1 MNCRSLHLS
10 RGWLYDARAVPNVLF
25 FRGVMA
31 EAGTAVTSLLGEAL
45 VRDRVITE
53 DQLRRAIRIQKYL
66 EQPKQ
71 LGAVLIEL
79 GYATKQN
86 IADALSKHGH
96 GLRLGDILLEQDLVT
111 PENIQ
116 QAVALQQSRKIRIG
130 EALVELGALTQRA
143 QLQNLAH
150 QAGAPYIEP
159 AFNMVD
165 PTVILGVS
173 PDYLARQ
180 SFIPFSLSDNGIV
193 TVVVTDLKNEQTI
206 EAVAELFK
214 DGFKL
219 ALGPEDAVMQ
229 TIEDYRHWR
238 YETRGRDVRV
248 ETGGDAIVQL
258 IDHTIATAIQE
269 RASDI
274 HIEPMSDIIR
284 VRFRIDGVLVYKT
297 DLPKDM
303 LPRIVSRIKILAE
316 CNTTEHQ
323 RHQGGRIIYTL
334 NNRDY
339 DLRLSSYVTVHG
351 ECIVLRILNRQTGLM
366 HIDELGMNPSMQER
380 YRNEVLDVPTG
391 VVLITGPTGSGK
403 TTTLYSS
410 LNYCNSVDIKILTAE
425 DPVEF
430 TIDGLIQCSIYEKVG
445 RTFEATLK
453 EMVRQDPDIIVLG
466 EIRDKTTAETA
477 IQAALTGHKVYS
489 TFHTEDTIGALL
501 RLMDMDI
508 ETFLIAST
516 VISVVA
522 QRLLRRICDNC
533 KMAYIPTQHELDALG
548 LTMQQVRDFDLKK
561 GCGCKRCN
569 YTGYFGRVGAY
580 ELLILNEEVKEA
592 ILQKKTAHAIRQ
604 ICIESAGLLGMR
616 EDGISKVIRGLT
628 TFEEVLRYTP
638 RTFSMRPLPRIL
650 AMTQ

>member
-1 MNCRSLHLS
+1 M
-10 RGWLYDARAVPNVLF
+10 
-25 FRGVMA
+25 
-31 EAGTAVTSLLGEAL
+31 TSLLGEAL
-45 VRDRVITE
+45 VRDRVISD
-53 DQLRRAIRIQKYL
+53 DQLKRAVRIQKYL

-116 QAVALQQSRKIRIG
+116 QAVALQQSREMRIG
-130 EALVELGALTQRA
+130 DALVEQGALTRRA
-143 QLQNLAH
+143 LLQNLAH

-165 PTVILGVS
+165 PTVFSGVS
-173 PDYLARQ
+173 PDYLTRL
-180 SFIPFSLSDNGIV
+180 SFVPFSRSDEGKV

-206 EAVAELFK
+206 EAVTELYK
-214 DGFKL
+214 EGFNL

-229 TIEDYRHWR
+229 TIEEYRR
-238 YETRGRDVRV
+238 YRYDTRGRDVQV
-248 ETGGDAIVQL
+248 EARADSIVQL
-258 IDHTIATAIQE
+258 IDHTIATAIEE

-323 RHQGGRIIYTL
+323 RHQGGRIKYTL

-351 ECIVLRILNRQTGLM
+351 ECVVLRILNRQTGLM
-366 HIDELGMNPSMQER
+366 HIEELGMNPSMMDR
-380 YRNEVLDVPTG
+380 YRREVLDLPTG

-410 LNYCNSVDIKILTAE
+410 LNYCNSVDIKIITAE

-430 TIDGLIQCSIYEKVG
+430 TIDGLIQCTIYEKVG
-445 RTFEATLK
+445 RTFAATLK

-466 EIRDKTTAETA
+466 EIRDKITAQTA

-489 TFHTEDTIGALL
+489 TFHTEDTIGGLL
-501 RLMDMDI
+501 RLIDMDI

-522 QRLLRRICDNC
+522 QRLLRRICDHC
-533 KMAYIPTQHELDALG
+533 KMAYLPSPQELEALG

-569 YTGYFGRVGAY
+569 YTGYYGRIGAY
-580 ELLILNEEVKEA
+580 ELLVLNEEVKEA

-604 ICIESAGLLGMR
+604 ICVESAGLVGMR
-616 EDGISKVIRGLT
+616 EDGIAKTIRGWT
-628 TFEEVLRYTP
+628 TFEEVLRHTP
-638 RTFSMRPLPRIL
+638 RTFNMRPLPRIL

>member
-1 MNCRSLHLS
+1 
-10 RGWLYDARAVPNVLF
+10 
-25 FRGVMA
+25 
-31 EAGTAVTSLLGEAL
+31 VTSLLGEAL
-45 VRDRVITE
+45 VRDRVITD
-53 DQLRRAIRIQKYL
+53 DQLKRAVRIQKYL

-96 GLRLGDILLEQDLVT
+96 GLRLGDILLEQDLVS
-111 PENIQ
+111 PENVQ
-116 QAVALQQSRKIRIG
+116 QAAALQRNKKLRIG
-130 EALVELGALTQRA
+130 EALVELGALTRRA
-143 QLQNLAH
+143 LLQNLAH

-165 PTVILGVS
+165 PTVFSGVS
-173 PDYLARQ
+173 PDYLARLG
-180 SFIPFSLSDNGIV
+180 FVPFSRSDEGKV

-206 EAVAELFK
+206 EAISELYK
-214 DGFKL
+214 EGFNL

-229 TIEDYRHWR
+229 TIEEYRQYR
-238 YETRGRDVRV
+238 SEMRGRDVQV
-248 ETGGDAIVQL
+248 ETRADFIIQL
-258 IDHTIATAIQE
+258 IDHTIATAIEE

-274 HIEPMSDIIR
+274 HVEPMSDIIR

-303 LPRIVSRIKILAE
+303 LPRIVSRLKILAE

-323 RHQGGRIIYTL
+323 RHQGGRIMYTL

-351 ECIVLRILNRQTGLM
+351 ECVVLRILNRQTGLM
-366 HIDELGMNPSMQER
+366 HIEELGMNSSMLDR
-380 YRNEVLDVPTG
+380 YRREVLDIPTG

-410 LNYCNSVDIKILTAE
+410 LNYCNSVDIKIITAE

-430 TIDGLIQCSIYEKVG
+430 TIDGLIQCTIYEKVG
-445 RTFEATLK
+445 RTFAATLK

-466 EIRDKTTAETA
+466 EIRDKITAATA

-489 TFHTEDTIGALL
+489 TFHTEDTIGGLL
-501 RLMDMDI
+501 RLIDMDI

-522 QRLLRRICDNC
+522 QRLLRRICDHC
-533 KMAYIPTQHELDALG
+533 KMAYLPSLQELEAVG

-592 ILQKKTAHAIRQ
+592 ILQKKTAHIIRQ
-604 ICIESAGLLGMR
+604 ICVESAGLMGMR
-616 EDGISKVIRGLT
+616 EDGISKVIRGWT
-628 TFEEVLRYTP
+628 TFEEVLRHTP
-638 RTFSMRPLPRIL
+638 RTFNMRPLPRIL